1 MKKKDILRY
10 INTIKDVVL
19 KKETASSTPIHIQ
32 LEPTSICNL
41 SCRSCSYRDKTTAP
55 RNLSF
60 DDFRKIYDAIRPR
73 KLTLSGVGETFL
85 NPEIYKMIRYAKDNG
100 SSVNTSSNGTVIAEA
115 AKQIVDSGL
124 DLLKISIDS
133 DNRET
138 YQKVRNA
145 DLFDK
150 VINGVKE
157 IVRIKKEKGVERPYL
172 RFQFVIQKENY
183 KEVPGVIELA
193 HNIGIDAVNF
203 QILEITGLENR
214 REELIGDMSYDN
226 LKEKL
231 KEGERLAV
239 KLGMLTNLK
248 LILRKLPELWQKYS
262 ARKGHPKQCRLPWF
276 STYVDIDG
284 NLRPCCSFGLTFTE
298 ANMGNVLKDG
308 IEGSWNSERYR
319 KFRASIRDGSVP
331 YVICRTCIPQT
342 VTDMAEMLKISP
354 GFLKKG
360 K

>member
-10 INTIKDVVL
+10 ANAIKDVVL
-19 KKETASSTPIHIQ
+19 KKEVTSSTPIHIQ

-41 SCRSCSYRDKTTAP
+41 SCRSCSYRDKVTNP

-60 DDFRKIYDAIRPR
+60 EDFKNIYDAILPK

-85 NPEIYKMIRYAKDNG
+85 NPEIYRMIRYAKDNG
-100 SSVNTSSNGTVIAEA
+100 SNVNTSSNGTVIAKVAE
-115 AKQIVDSGL
+115 QIVHSGL

-138 YQKVRNA
+138 YKKVRDA

-150 VINGVKE
+150 VVEGVKE
-157 IVRIKKEKGVERPYL
+157 VVRIKKEKGVETPYL
-172 RFQFVIQKENY
+172 RFQFVIQKANY
-183 KEVPGVIELA
+183 NEIPGVIELA
-193 HNIGIDAVNF
+193 HKLGIDAINF
-203 QILEITGLENR
+203 QILEISGLEDR
-214 REELIGDMSYDN
+214 REELIGDMSYDK
-226 LKEKL
+226 LREKL
-231 KEGERLAV
+231 KEGERLGN
-239 KLGMLTNLK
+239 KLGILTNLK
-248 LILRKLPELWQKYS
+248 QILRKLPDLWQKYS
-262 ARKGHPKQCRLPWF
+262 SRVGHPRQCKLPWF

-331 YVICRTCIPQT
+331 YEICKTCIPQT
-342 VTDMAEMLKISP
+342 IVDMTEMSKISP